1 MSTNLA
7 TEQAMELMRS
17 TQLMLQQSNQQMS
30 NQQTQCTDQDKV
42 MSNLEKPELAP
53 KKGEPGPSQGTTSG
67 EPGPSQGTTSGEYDL
82 CVAMASMMSTNLS
95 VMGAQAGYME
105 AMQSQIVALNE
116 QLTVLGNKADHC
128 TGLSGIETLE
138 RTTSINEKMSVVNAQ
153 LNNMTTS
160 ASQDGSYVS
169 SMAAENN
176 LNAGVAQS
184 MLQYSFVRQVAV

>member
-30 NQQTQCTDQDKV
+30 NQETQCTDQDKV
-42 MSNLEKPELAP
+42 MSNIEKPELAP
-53 KKGEPGPSQGTTSG
+53 KKGGGSHPQGS
-67 EPGPSQGTTSGEYDL
+67 PSGEYAL
-82 CVAMASMMSTNLS
+82 CAAMAGMMDTNLS
-95 VMGAQAGYME
+95 VMGAQAKNMA

-116 QLTVLGNKADHC
+116 QLTALGDAASHC
-128 TGLSGIETLE
+128 TGLSGLDTLE
-138 RTTSINEKMSVVNAQ
+138 LTTSINEKMSVVNAQ

-160 ASQDGSYVS
+160 AGQDGSYVS

-176 LNAGVAQS
+176 LNAGIAQS
-184 MLQYSFVRQVAV
+184 MLQYSFVRQAV